1 MELLIAN
8 LAERPDLLT
17 RRRPGDDP
25 WPEFMNQDLLAELYY
40 ADYREAFPEFVLVA
54 IDPADPDRP
63 VARAVSSAPTPS
75 ISTRGWPSTNTRTG
89 PAPTAS
95 RRTPG
100 CAFTSG
106 PGAGLSGPPSAPW

>member
-63 VARAVSSAPTPS
+63 VARAVSVPFTWDGDPAAGEVPADGWDGV
-75 ISTRGWPSTNTRTG
+75 IWRAARDRQAGRRG
-89 PAPTAS
+89 
-95 RRTPG
+95 
-100 CAFTSG
+100 
-106 PGAGLSGPPSAPW
+106 